1 MKEAYNTAKA
11 VAKRA
16 VAKARHEAWQ
26 GWYEGNLI
34 TGENEIKERWREY
47 FNTLLNVENEREP
60 PIDYEPIEGPIQN
73 VSEWEVKE
81 AIEQIKKGKRQADL
95 E

>member
-1 MKEAYNTAKA
+1 M
-11 VAKRA
+11 
-16 VAKARHEAWQ
+16 
-26 GWYEGNLI
+26 
-34 TGENEIKERWREY
+34 
-47 FNTLLNVENEREP
+47 NVENEREP